1 MTTHQHHHH
10 TPHGAVVGGVDVD
23 PRCDGCGKRHTQG
36 DFFTP
41 PASHRGSSI
50 PTARSSSKIVSIAAL
65 LLVASVAATEST
77 TALPLPTNN
86 QKWGTSSSISVVAK
100 KGWSSISHVFGGAG
114 GPDNGLAFPPLPR
127 RLQEANA
134 NETAEE
140 HEEEEHHDEE
150 DHEGEDHEG
159 EEEGHSDHEDEATE
173 SDELQQSKRAVWTQ
187 VIGATFLINLA
198 TLVGVVVLFTN
209 NIHGYF
215 VKKGF
220 ISKSTPNQNT
230 VFDILILSF
239 AAGAL
244 LATAV
249 FLILPEAIEMIGGG
263 HDGDSTDSEGTVAAK
278 FGCSFLGGFLLP
290 LVIAIIFHKNDDEVG
305 VSHTR
310 PSLPAPAD
318 VSRFDAVIDTG
329 MSVGGGDPSFALFQ
343 EYPKDNNKDA
353 EEQQPQ
359 DLSPRVPINQD
370 DFAIVK
376 PIINKKLILSVLLG
390 DAFHNCADGILI
402 AYSFVSC
409 DIAMAISIA
418 GITIVHELAQEL
430 GDFILLTKHGGLT
443 ICQALILNFLSGL
456 TVILGAVIFLL
467 ANPSDQATGVMLTI
481 GAGVYVN
488 IAATETIPRLDQI
501 SKTRMHRV
509 WTLIGCIVGT
519 IPIGLV
525 LLNHHHC
532 VAEGA
537 HEHNH

>member
-1 MTTHQHHHH
+1 MSATHQHHHH
-10 TPHGAVVGGVDVD
+10 PTPHNAVVGGVDVD
-23 PRCDGCGKRHTQG
+23 PRCDGCGKRHTRG

-50 PTARSSSKIVSIAAL
+50 PTARSSRIVSIAAL

-100 KGWSSISHVFGGAG
+100 KGWSSISHFFGGAG
-114 GPDNGLAFPPLPR
+114 GVALDPFVTDR
-127 RLQEANA
+127 HLQEAA
-134 NETAEE
+134 TNETAEE
-140 HEEEEHHDEE
+140 HEE
-150 DHEGEDHEG
+150 EDHEG

-215 VKKGF
+215 VKKGL
-220 ISKSTPNQNT
+220 ISKSTPNQIT

-329 MSVGGGDPSFALFQ
+329 MSVGGGDPSFASFQ

-402 AYSFVSC
+402 AASFVSC

-456 TVILGAVIFLL
+456 SVVVGAIIFLL

-532 VAEGA
+532 DAEGA
-537 HEHNH
+537 HEQDH

>member
-1 MTTHQHHHH
+1 M
-10 TPHGAVVGGVDVD
+10 
-23 PRCDGCGKRHTQG
+23 
-36 DFFTP
+36 
-41 PASHRGSSI
+41 
-50 PTARSSSKIVSIAAL
+50 
-65 LLVASVAATEST
+65 ASVAATEST

-127 RLQEANA
+127 RLQEAVT

-150 DHEGEDHEG
+150 DHEGEDHD
-159 EEEGHSDHEDEATE
+159 EEDHEGHSDHEDEATE
-173 SDELQQSKRAVWTQ
+173 SDELQQSKRAVWTE

-220 ISKSTPNQNT
+220 ISKSTPNQIT
-230 VFDILILSF
+230 IFDIIILSF

-290 LVIAIIFHKNDDEVG
+290 LVVAIIFHENDDEVG

-329 MSVGGGDPSFALFQ
+329 MSVGGGDPSFASFQ
-343 EYPKDNNKDA
+343 AHLDKDA

-359 DLSPRVPINQD
+359 DLSPRVPNQD

-402 AYSFVSC
+402 AASFVMC

-418 GITIVHELAQEL
+418 GITLVHELAQEL

-456 TVILGAVIFLL
+456 TVVLGAVIFLL

-509 WTLIGCIVGT
+509 WTLIGCIIGT

-525 LLNHHHC
+525 LLNHQHC
-532 VAEGA
+532 EAEGA
-537 HEHNH
+537 HDDEH